1 MSEPQKSMTTSTTK
15 DIPSKEAL
23 ALAEAIKRDRAKP
36 RSHPSLTTD
45 EISKMLGAE
54 RIYSNKGNAKPGV
67 TMFINRPQD

>member
-1 MSEPQKSMTTSTTK
+1 MTSSTT
-15 DIPSKEAL
+15 IPSKEAL
-23 ALAEAIKRDRAKP
+23 ALAEALKRDREKP

>member
-1 MSEPQKSMTTSTTK
+1 MNKPSKSMTSSQ

-23 ALAEAIKRDRAKP
+23 ALAEALKRGRNPQDSRPKA
-36 RSHPSLTTD
+36 TI
-45 EISKMLGAE
+45 EAISKALGAE

>member
-1 MSEPQKSMTTSTTK
+1 MTSSQ

-23 ALAEAIKRDRAKP
+23 ALAEALKRDRAKP

-54 RIYSNKGNAKPGV
+54 RVYSNKGNAKPGV
-67 TMFINRPQD
+67 TMFINRPKE

>member
-1 MSEPQKSMTTSTTK
+1 MTSSQ

-23 ALAEAIKRDRAKP
+23 ALAEALKRDRAKP

-54 RIYSNKGNAKPGV
+54 RIYSNKGNSKPGV

>member
-1 MSEPQKSMTTSTTK
+1 MSKPQKLMTSSQ

-23 ALAEAIKRDRAKP
+23 ALALAIKRDREKP

-54 RIYSNKGNAKPGV
+54 RVYSNKGNAKPSSMLLVGR
-67 TMFINRPQD
+67 NGA

>member
-1 MSEPQKSMTTSTTK
+1 MGQPQKEF
-15 DIPSKEAL
+15 PSKEAL

-54 RIYSNKGNAKPGV
+54 RVYSNKGNSKPSV
-67 TMFINRPQD
+67 TMFINRPKE

>member
-1 MSEPQKSMTTSTTK
+1 MSEPQKSMTSSQ

-23 ALAEAIKRDRAKP
+23 ALAEALKRDRAKP

-67 TMFINRPQD
+67 TMFINRPKE